1 MVAHEVFARR
11 LSFAADRKL
20 YTEMGARPQT
30 WQAAVPPRDLR
41 DRPLSLLFIVLS
53 VLVVVFGLRR
63 EFRMRAAERRQ
74 AAAQAAK
81 EAANVG

>member
-1 MVAHEVFARR
+1 LPVACR
-11 LSFAADRKL
+11 LSFEADSKL
-20 YTEMGARPQT
+20 YTEMGAKPQT
-30 WQAAVPPRDLR
+30 WPAAAPPRDLP
-41 DRPLSLLFIVLS
+41 DRRLSLLLIVLS

-63 EFRMRAAERRQ
+63 GFRMRAAERRQ